1 MQHQRQAAWVVAILA
16 LTGLNGAAQTVTF
29 SDQDFNDSDWTA
41 EIIVNEAG
49 SSAKFEARQ
58 DPNRGNPGAFRR
70 IKHEGETKSTGV
82 EIHVAHLR
90 GDAVYDPS
98 ESGRITSIDHSYDL
112 KNLESR
118 TVFDSTY
125 YLLIFQNNTYY
136 RSPRDRI
143 SRRDWTPF
151 GRSGLETRD
160 FTRVAGDGPRRLNFS
175 DKAPPLQFG
184 FASVSNFPASG
195 GEVSPGLGGDGEDS
209 RNSGIDNWTVS
220 IFGPQQQACRI
231 VSVAPPA
238 IGFGPVLVDAQSPLQ
253 TLRVVGSETALLIQ
267 ANRSHEE
274 FDVLE
279 TFERISETELDLFL
293 FFTPFE
299 PGPVEGT
306 ITFFDIRDEGIAE
319 CSHTVALHGAGIVSL
334 EPRLSVRPSRLS
346 YSFVQ
351 QSPAAVRRL
360 LVLNKGGG
368 SASFQV
374 DAAGLSSSPWL
385 SVSPLSGE
393 VTVEAP
399 VTLTVEANPA
409 GLAPDTYLGEIVIAT
424 PANAA
429 AQQTCPT
436 CDLVAPVAM
445 AISSRSQLLRL
456 SQRGLTFTGVAGGGA
471 VPVQNLRV
479 FNDGLGVMA
488 WDIGLDTLSGGGWLT
503 ATPLTG
509 ASEPSVPATV
519 DVAVSTQGLTPG
531 VYYGLLEVAAPD
543 AANSPRFT
551 TVVLNLLEGDRDP
564 GPIVDPRGLIF
575 ASTPADPAPSP
586 QSFRISNLTSRSI
599 AFTLQGLTL
608 TGGGWLAPT
617 AAQGIVSP
625 GEPTNIGVEVLL
637 EGLDAGIYRGLLR
650 LQFDGGLTRAVEVLL
665 VVSPEAVTSLKP
677 PNPVSQAG
685 CSRTEVAP
693 VFKVLGGTSSI
704 PAGWPAAI
712 EVEVVD
718 NCANKMTDGSVV
730 VDFASIA
737 SPSLALGH
745 AGSGLWTA
753 TWNVPAADLPSM
765 ATVTV
770 TATDPAGISAALTQA
785 LSVSPN
791 SSSPPRIAA
800 GGVVHGASFVVDPLA
815 PGTIV
820 SIFGSNLSS
829 EPASG
834 GGRSASSV
842 PLPTELA
849 GTQMILGGRPLPILF
864 SREDQVNAVLP
875 FEVADRLN
883 ESLPLLVRRTD
894 AGSLGVPE
902 PVLVNVARPG
912 VFTRNASGSGPGSIQ
927 NANFQIVTLARPV
940 KAGDAIIIYGTGLG
954 AVSPEVASG
963 EPAPASPLARTA
975 EDVTVTIGGR
985 PARVLFAGL
994 TPGFTSLYQVNAV
1007 VPAGLPAGEAD
1018 LVVSIAGQASPVV
1031 TLAVE

>member
-1 MQHQRQAAWVVAILA
+1 MQHQRQVAWIVAILA

-41 EIIVNEAG
+41 TVIIDETR
-49 SSAKFEARQ
+49 SAQITAEQ
-58 DPNRGNPGAFRR
+58 DSRGGNPGAFRR
-70 IKHEGETKSTGV
+70 IAHVGEAGSRDR
-82 EIHVAHLR
+82 EIHVAHLHA
-90 GDAVYDPS
+90 GATYDPRKQGPIS
-98 ESGRITSIDHSYDL
+98 SVGHSYDL

-118 TVFDSTY
+118 TIWDSTY
-125 YLLIFQNNTYY
+125 YLLIFQNDTYY
-136 RSPRDRI
+136 RPPVDNI
-143 SRRDWTPF
+143 SRLDWTPF
-151 GRSGLETRD
+151 GRSGLEARD
-160 FTRVAGDGPRRLNFS
+160 FTRVAGDGPRRPNFS
-175 DKAPPLQFG
+175 DTAPPIQFG
-184 FASVSNFPASG
+184 FASVSEFPPSG
-195 GEVSPGLGGDGEDS
+195 ESPGLPDDDS
-209 RNSGIDNWTVS
+209 RNSGIDNWEIS
-220 IFGPQQQACRI
+220 IVAEQQQACKI
-231 VSVAPPA
+231 VSVAPAA
-238 IGFGPVLVDAQSPLQ
+238 IDFGSVLLGAQSSLQ
-253 TLRVVGSETALLIQ
+253 TLRLVGSETALLIR
-267 ANRSHEE
+267 ADRSVEE

-279 TFERISETELDLFL
+279 TFERISETEVDLSL
-293 FFTPFE
+293 FFTPFQA
-299 PGPVEGT
+299 GLVEGT
-306 ITFFDIRDEGIAE
+306 ITFFDTRDEGIAE
-319 CSHTVALHGAGIVSL
+319 CSHTVALRGAGIVSL

-351 QSPAAVRRL
+351 QSPAAAQRF
-360 LVLNKGGG
+360 LVLNEGGG
-368 SASFQV
+368 SASFQL
-374 DAAGLSSSPWL
+374 DAAGLSSTPWL

-409 GLAPDTYLGEIVIAT
+409 GLTPNTYLGEIVIAS
-424 PANAA
+424 PANSAG
-429 AQQTCPT
+429 QQACRTCNR
-436 CDLVAPVAM
+436 VPVAM

-456 SQRGLTFTGVAGGGA
+456 SQKGLTFTAVAGGGA
-471 VPVQNLRV
+471 VPVQNLDV

-488 WDIGLDTLSGGGWLT
+488 WDVGSDTLSGGDWLT
-503 ATPLTG
+503 VTPLTG

-519 DVAVSTQGLTPG
+519 DVAIRSQGLTPG
-531 VYYGLLEVAAPD
+531 AYYGLLEVTAPD
-543 AANSPRFT
+543 AANSPRLT

-586 QSFRISNLTSRSI
+586 QSFRISNLTNRSI
-599 AFTLQGLTL
+599 AFTLRGLTL
-608 TGGGWLAPT
+608 TGDGWLSPT
-617 AAQGIVSP
+617 TAEGIVSP
-625 GEPTNIGVEVLL
+625 GEPANIGVEVLP
-637 EGLDAGIYRGLLR
+637 EGLGAGIYRGLLT
-650 LQFDGGLTRAVEVLL
+650 LQFDGELTRTVEVLL
-665 VVSPEAVTSLKP
+665 VVSPGAGASLKP

-693 VFKVLGGTSSI
+693 VFKVLGGTSPI
-704 PAGWPAAI
+704 PAGWPASI

-718 NCANKMTDGSVV
+718 NCAGKMTEGSVV
-730 VDFASIA
+730 VDFTNIA

-745 AGSGLWTA
+745 SGSGLWAA
-753 TWNVPAADLPSM
+753 TWNVPEAVGPDSKAV
-765 ATVTV
+765 VTV
-770 TATDPAGISAALTQA
+770 TATDPAGFSGGLTQA

-791 SSSPPRIAA
+791 SSPPPRVAP
-800 GGVVHGASFVVDPLA
+800 GGVVHGASFVLDPLA

-829 EPASG
+829 ESVSG

-849 GTQMILGGRPLPILF
+849 GTQIILGGRPLPILF

-875 FEVADRLN
+875 FELTDRLN

-902 PVLVNVARPG
+902 PVFVNAARPG

-927 NANFQIVTLARPV
+927 NVNFQIVTPARPV

-954 AVSPEVASG
+954 AVFPEVASG
-963 EPAPASPLARTA
+963 NPAPASPLARTA
-975 EDVTVTIGGR
+975 EDVKVTIGGR
-985 PARVLFAGL
+985 PANVLFAGL

-1007 VPAGLPAGEAD
+1007 VPAGLPAGEAE

>member
-1 MQHQRQAAWVVAILA
+1 MLKHKRLVAGLVAILA
-16 LTGLNGAAQTVTF
+16 LSGLDSPAQTVTF
-29 SDQDFNDSDWTA
+29 SDEEFSDSDWTA
-41 EIIVNEAG
+41 AVIIDETR
-49 SSAKFEARQ
+49 SAQITAQQ
-58 DPNRGNPGAFRR
+58 DSLGGNPGACRR
-70 IKHEGETKSTGV
+70 IAHVGEVGSRDR

-90 GDAVYDPS
+90 AGATYDPQTQGAIS
-98 ESGRITSIDHSYDL
+98 SISHSYDL
-112 KNLESR
+112 KNLETR
-118 TVFDSTY
+118 TIWFSTY
-125 YLLIFQNNTYY
+125 HLLIFQNNTFY
-136 RSPRDRI
+136 RSRGNRI
-143 SRRDWTPF
+143 SRLDWTPF
-151 GRSGLETRD
+151 GRNDLEARD
-160 FTRVAGDGPRRLNFS
+160 FTRVGREGPRRPNFS
-175 DKAPPLQFG
+175 ANAPPLEFG
-184 FASVSNFPASG
+184 FASVSEFPRG
-195 GEVSPGLGGDGEDS
+195 GESPGLPDDDS
-209 RNSGIDNWTVS
+209 RNSGIDNWTVG
-220 IFGPQQQACRI
+220 IFGLRQQACRI
-231 VSVAPPA
+231 VSVAPAA
-238 IGFGPVLVDAQSPLQ
+238 IDFGPVLVDAQSPLQ
-253 TLRVVGSETALLIQ
+253 TLRVIGSETALLIQ
-267 ANRSHEE
+267 ANRSIEE

-306 ITFFDIRDEGIAE
+306 ITFFDTRDEGIAE
-319 CSHTVALHGAGIVSL
+319 CSHAVALHGAGIVSL
-334 EPRLSVRPSRLS
+334 EPRLSVRPSHLS

-351 QSPAAVRRL
+351 QSPAAVQRL
-360 LVLNKGGG
+360 HVLNEGGG

-374 DAAGLSSSPWL
+374 DAAGLSSTPWL

-409 GLAPDTYLGEIVIAT
+409 GLPPDTYLGEIVIAS
-424 PANAA
+424 PKNDAGQEACF
-429 AQQTCPT
+429 TCHR
-436 CDLVAPVAM
+436 VPVAM
-445 AISSRSQLLRL
+445 AISRRSRLLRL
-456 SQRGLTFTGVAGGGA
+456 SQKGLIFTAVAGGSA
-471 VPVQNLRV
+471 APVQNLDV

-488 WDIGLDTLSGGGWLT
+488 WDIRVETVSGGDWLRI
-503 ATPLTG
+503 TPQTG
-509 ASEPSVPATV
+509 ASEPSIPATV

-531 VYYGLLEVAAPD
+531 AYYGLLEVVAPD

-551 TVVLNLLEGDRDP
+551 TVVLNLLGGDQDP

-575 ASTPADPAPSP
+575 ASTLADPAPSP

-617 AAQGIVSP
+617 AAQGVVGP
-625 GEPTNIGVEVLL
+625 GKPANIGVQVRPD
-637 EGLDAGIYRGLLR
+637 GLGAGIYRGLLR
-650 LQFDGGLTRAVEVLL
+650 LQFDAGLTRAVEVLL

-677 PNPVSQAG
+677 PARLPQGA

-693 VFKVLGGTSSI
+693 LFKVLGGTSPI

-718 NCANKMTDGSVV
+718 DCAAKMTAGSVV
-730 VDFASIA
+730 VDFARIA
-737 SPSLALGH
+737 SPSLALAH

-765 ATVTV
+765 ATV

-791 SSSPPRIAA
+791 SSSAPRLAP

-829 EPASG
+829 EPAGG

-849 GTQMILGGRPLPILF
+849 GTRMILGGRPLPILF
-864 SREDQVNAVLP
+864 SREDQVNAVIP
-875 FEVADRLN
+875 FELRDRLN

-894 AGSLGVPE
+894 DASLGVSE
-902 PVLVNVARPG
+902 PVFVNAARPG

-927 NANFQIVTLARPV
+927 NANFQIVTPARPV
-940 KAGDAIIIYGTGLG
+940 KAGDAIIIYGAGLG

-963 EPAPASPLARTA
+963 DPAPASPLARTA

-985 PARVLFAGL
+985 PASVLFAGL

-1007 VPAGLPAGEAD
+1007 VPAGVPAGEAEV
-1018 LVVSIAGQASPVV
+1018 VVSIAGQASPAV
-1031 TLAVE
+1031 TVAVE